1 MDHPTLVLLS
11 ENDPQARARAHTA
24 LGQRALQREDFSA
37 AESHLREAID
47 LDPTDEVPKQLL
59 GTMPPETLKTARPKG
74 FGGWLR
80 GRFLDRIR
88 LR

>member
-1 MDHPTLVLLS
+1 MDHPTHVLLS
-11 ENDPQARARAHTA
+11 DSDPQARARAHTA
-24 LGQRALQREDFSA
+24 LGQRALEREDFSA
-37 AESHLREAID
+37 AASHLREAID

-59 GTMPPETLKTARPKG
+59 GSMPPEALKNPRPKG